1 MDILVGSTGFVGT
14 HFLRA
19 RRFDV
24 AVHRPDI
31 STIEGCRSHL
41 LVCAGLPAEKWRAEQ
56 DPDEDWENVCSLAA
70 VLQQVAAERA
80 VLISTIDVFDPPE
93 GVVES
98 SPTALSGSSAYGR
111 NRAWFE
117 LFFRHQF
124 PGSLIVRLPGLF
136 APDVRK
142 NLIHDLLHRRSTYIN
157 RMSARA
163 SFQFFDVRD
172 VPSLTERA
180 LELGLETL
188 NVSSGPVDAGT
199 IARIFDVE
207 LPEEGVSADYDMR
220 SSHATLFGGSDG
232 YLVDRNDIIARISKL
247 RTESLR

>member
-1 MDILVGSTGFVGT
+1 MDILVGSTGFVGS

-24 AVHRPDI
+24 AVHRPDV
-31 STIEGCRSHL
+31 STIRGSRSGL
-41 LVCAGLPAEKWRAEQ
+41 LVCAGLPAEKWRADQ
-56 DPDEDWENVCSLAA
+56 HPDEDWENVRALAA
-70 VLQQVAAERA
+70 VLQHVTAERA
-80 VLISTIDVFDPPE
+80 VLVSTIDVFEPPN

-98 SPTALSGSSAYGR
+98 SPISVAASSAYGR

-142 NLIHDLLHRRSTYIN
+142 NLIHDLIHARSAFVERI
-157 RMSARA
+157 SSRA

-172 VPSLTERA
+172 IPPLIERTLA
-180 LELGLETL
+180 LELETL
-188 NVSSGPVDAGT
+188 NVSSAPVDAGT

-207 LPEEGVSADYDMR
+207 LSDEGASADYDMR
-220 SSHATLFGGSDG
+220 SSHAGLFGGCDG
-232 YLVDRNDIIARISKL
+232 YLIGRDEIIERISTL
-247 RTESLR
+247 RVERLR